1 MDFHTD
7 AEVVLFC
14 IPRTNGPLF
23 IQQANRMG
31 LLERLTFSW
40 IGFNE
45 MHHEVLAT
53 MERERVIT
61 CSSFVM
67 SDETPEVR
75 DFVGRVQKSRSATFP
90 VTYYAHN
97 HASAVVALGEAW
109 TKAGEVSGTAAL
121 ETLPGLSF
129 SGANGAITIDAE
141 SHHCSLNLSIA
152 RGSAEHLKI
161 IKRLGSVGAEAGCTL

>member
-1 MDFHTD
+1 
-7 AEVVLFC
+7 
-14 IPRTNGPLF
+14 
-23 IQQANRMG
+23 
-31 LLERLTFSW
+31 
-40 IGFNE
+40 
-45 MHHEVLAT
+45 MHHEALAT
-53 MERERVIT
+53 KERERVIT

-75 DFVGRVQKSRSATFP
+75 QFVGRVQKSQSVTFP

-97 HASAVVALGEAW
+97 HASAVAALGEAW

-129 SGANGAITIDAE
+129 SGANGRITIDAE

-152 RGSAEHLKI
+152 RGSAEHLEI